1 MIAFQKHI
9 RRNSVVIQLS
19 LLLFV
24 AVLQERTAAQTED
37 HEFDIRV
44 GNGSLMTSPGS
55 KSIFLSISAERL
67 VSSDA
72 FPIVYL
78 DKNIA
83 LSEEGKRLDF
93 IVGVAPMLRLE
104 LGHDAPRF
112 LIEAGIGVNL
122 VSSRDIGSRQLGS
135 NFLFSPTASAGVELP
150 WLNGLLG
157 VFYMFRHL
165 SNAGMFQDND
175 GINFQY
181 IVFSMSF
188 RNF

>member
-1 MIAFQKHI
+1 M
-9 RRNSVVIQLS
+9 RRHSILIEVS

-24 AVLQERTAAQTED
+24 AVLQERTAAQTHD

-55 KSIFLSISAERL
+55 RSIILSISAERL

-78 DKNIA
+78 DKNVA

-93 IVGVAPMLRLE
+93 IVGIAPMLRFK
-104 LGHDAPRF
+104 LGHDTPRF
-112 LIEAGIGVNL
+112 SIEAGIGVNL

-135 NFLFSPTASAGVELP
+135 NFLFSPTLGAGIEVP
-150 WLNGLLG
+150 WINGLLG

-165 SNAGMFQDND
+165 SNAGMFRDND

-188 RNF
+188 RDF